1 MYRILLVDD
10 ELDALQ
16 YFGRMFRENLDK
28 QYEADVYAVDSAE
41 KAMEYFREYKVD
53 LVVSDI
59 QMPGING
66 LEMYQQIKA
75 SWPKSRFLFLTG
87 FMDFDY
93 VYSTAAQDSHTRFLT
108 KLEPAEKIIDTV
120 KEMFEELE
128 ESYREKELLQK
139 AAAQSR
145 EAYPLLQ
152 NRCLG
157 QYLFGKG
164 NREQIRSGFEKYGIS
179 LDPEVPLSL
188 IGAVI
193 EGGDSGM
200 EDQEHLEFVLKT
212 VMNAEFQKD
221 YQMYGYLSDE
231 EDLTYTWLLQEKD
244 QEARKIQDLLEY
256 VQTIFRKNTG
266 YLVSFSYGTT
276 KGDLLENPRLYKKI
290 RNALGYRN
298 KELTE
303 NISPCDL
310 EEQAGSVVWENE
322 ELIRSR
328 NQMVQI
334 DELEHYLELGQEK
347 LFFELFQRMVAH
359 MGEVQSMNYT
369 LAQEIYYK
377 IAVLL
382 LRYINLWR
390 LNEALAFRI
399 ELYKLMRA
407 DMHENWSAGVAFLR
421 KTAEEIFALHFEAE
435 KSSLSGYIQYVRNYI
450 KEHMEEDLSLVLL
463 SEKIHLNASY
473 LSRLFKKETGEK
485 LYDYI
490 LRIRM
495 QKAAE
500 LVMEGTMKIQDIAQ
514 TVGYESVQS
523 FNRAFKKYTG
533 EAPVNYRKEVKKG
546 EEM

>member
-16 YFGRMFRENLDK
+16 YFGRMFQENLDG

-41 KAMEYFREYKVD
+41 KAMDYFREYKVD

-66 LEMYQQIKA
+66 VEMYQKIKA

-108 KLEPAEKIIDTV
+108 KLEPVEKIIAIV
-120 KEMFEELE
+120 KEMFDELE
-128 ESYREKELLQK
+128 ESYREKALIQK
-139 AAAQSR
+139 AEIQSR

-164 NREQIRSGFEKYGIS
+164 KAEQIQVGFKKYGIF
-179 LDPEVPLSL
+179 LEYEMPLSL

-193 EGGDSGM
+193 EGAGSEK

-212 VMNAEFQKD
+212 VMNSEFQKD

-231 EDLTYTWLLQEKD
+231 EDLTYTWLLQKKD
-244 QEARKIQDLLEY
+244 KEARKIQDILEY
-256 VQTIFRKNTG
+256 VQKIFQKNTG
-266 YLVSFSYGTT
+266 YLVSFACGTT
-276 KGDLLENPRLYKKI
+276 SGDPLENPRLYKKI
-290 RNALGYRN
+290 RNVLGYRN
-298 KELTE
+298 RELTE
-303 NISPCDL
+303 NIIPCDL
-310 EEQAGSVVWENE
+310 EKHAGSVIWEDKQ
-322 ELIRSR
+322 LIKSW

-334 DELEHYLELGQEK
+334 NELEQYLELGQESM
-347 LFFELFQRMVAH
+347 FFELFDRMVAH

-382 LRYINLWR
+382 LRYINLWQ
-390 LNEALAFRI
+390 LNEALAFRV

-407 DMHENWSAGVAFLR
+407 DMHENWKAGVAFLR
-421 KTAEEIFALHFEAE
+421 KVAEEIFLIHFETE
-435 KSSLSGYIQYVRNYI
+435 KNSLSGYIQYLRIYI
-450 KEHMEEDLSLVLL
+450 KEHMEEELSLVYLA
-463 SEKIHLNASY
+463 EKIHLNASY

-490 LRIRM
+490 LRVRM
-495 QKAAE
+495 EKATE
-500 LVMEGTMKIQDIAQ
+500 LVRKGNMKIQDIAQ
-514 TVGYESVQS
+514 AVGYESVQS

-533 EAPVNYRKEVKKG
+533 DAPVNYRKGVKKG

>member
-303 NISPCDL
+303 NIIPCAL

-322 ELIRSR
+322 ELIRSW

>member
-164 NREQIRSGFEKYGIS
+164 NWEQIRSGFEKYGIS

-290 RNALGYRN
+290 HNALGYRN

-303 NISPCDL
+303 NIIPCDL

-322 ELIRSR
+322 ELIRSW

>member
-303 NISPCDL
+303 NIIPCDL

-322 ELIRSR
+322 ELIRSW

-377 IAVLL
+377 IAG
-382 LRYINLWR
+382 R
-390 LNEALAFRI
+390 
-399 ELYKLMRA
+399 
-407 DMHENWSAGVAFLR
+407 
-421 KTAEEIFALHFEAE
+421 
-435 KSSLSGYIQYVRNYI
+435 
-450 KEHMEEDLSLVLL
+450 
-463 SEKIHLNASY
+463 
-473 LSRLFKKETGEK
+473 
-485 LYDYI
+485 
-490 LRIRM
+490 
-495 QKAAE
+495 
-500 LVMEGTMKIQDIAQ
+500 
-514 TVGYESVQS
+514 
-523 FNRAFKKYTG
+523 
-533 EAPVNYRKEVKKG
+533 
-546 EEM
+546 

>member
-322 ELIRSR
+322 ELIRSW

>member
-303 NISPCDL
+303 NIIPCDL
-310 EEQAGSVVWENE
+310 EEQAGSVVWEND
-322 ELIRSR
+322 ELIRSW

>member
-303 NISPCDL
+303 NIIPCDL

-322 ELIRSR
+322 ELIRSW

-490 LRIRM
+490 LRIRL

>member
-276 KGDLLENPRLYKKI
+276 KGDLLENPSLYKKI

-303 NISPCDL
+303 NIIPCDL
-310 EEQAGSVVWENE
+310 EEQAGSVVWEND
-322 ELIRSR
+322 ELIRSW

>member
-303 NISPCDL
+303 NIIPCDL
-310 EEQAGSVVWENE
+310 EEQAGSVVWEND
-322 ELIRSR
+322 ELIRSW

-334 DELEHYLELGQEK
+334 DELEH
-347 LFFELFQRMVAH
+347 
-359 MGEVQSMNYT
+359 
-369 LAQEIYYK
+369 
-377 IAVLL
+377 
-382 LRYINLWR
+382 
-390 LNEALAFRI
+390 
-399 ELYKLMRA
+399 
-407 DMHENWSAGVAFLR
+407 
-421 KTAEEIFALHFEAE
+421 
-435 KSSLSGYIQYVRNYI
+435 
-450 KEHMEEDLSLVLL
+450 
-463 SEKIHLNASY
+463 
-473 LSRLFKKETGEK
+473 
-485 LYDYI
+485 
-490 LRIRM
+490 
-495 QKAAE
+495 
-500 LVMEGTMKIQDIAQ
+500 
-514 TVGYESVQS
+514 
-523 FNRAFKKYTG
+523 
-533 EAPVNYRKEVKKG
+533 
-546 EEM
+546 

>member
-303 NISPCDL
+303 NIIPCDL

-322 ELIRSR
+322 ELIRSW

>member
-1 MYRILLVDD
+1 
-10 ELDALQ
+10 
-16 YFGRMFRENLDK
+16 
-28 QYEADVYAVDSAE
+28 
-41 KAMEYFREYKVD
+41 
-53 LVVSDI
+53 
-59 QMPGING
+59 
-66 LEMYQQIKA
+66 
-75 SWPKSRFLFLTG
+75 
-87 FMDFDY
+87 
-93 VYSTAAQDSHTRFLT
+93 
-108 KLEPAEKIIDTV
+108 
-120 KEMFEELE
+120 
-128 ESYREKELLQK
+128 
-139 AAAQSR
+139 
-145 EAYPLLQ
+145 
-152 NRCLG
+152 
-157 QYLFGKG
+157 
-164 NREQIRSGFEKYGIS
+164 
-179 LDPEVPLSL
+179 
-188 IGAVI
+188 
-193 EGGDSGM
+193 
-200 EDQEHLEFVLKT
+200 
-212 VMNAEFQKD
+212 
-221 YQMYGYLSDE
+221 
-231 EDLTYTWLLQEKD
+231 
-244 QEARKIQDLLEY
+244 
-256 VQTIFRKNTG
+256 
-266 YLVSFSYGTT
+266 
-276 KGDLLENPRLYKKI
+276 
-290 RNALGYRN
+290 
-298 KELTE
+298 
-303 NISPCDL
+303 
-310 EEQAGSVVWENE
+310 
-322 ELIRSR
+322 
-328 NQMVQI
+328 
-334 DELEHYLELGQEK
+334 
-347 LFFELFQRMVAH
+347 

>member
-75 SWPKSRFLFLTG
+75 SWPKSCFLFLTG

-193 EGGDSGM
+193 EGGDSGI

-303 NISPCDL
+303 NIIPCDL

-322 ELIRSR
+322 ELIRSW